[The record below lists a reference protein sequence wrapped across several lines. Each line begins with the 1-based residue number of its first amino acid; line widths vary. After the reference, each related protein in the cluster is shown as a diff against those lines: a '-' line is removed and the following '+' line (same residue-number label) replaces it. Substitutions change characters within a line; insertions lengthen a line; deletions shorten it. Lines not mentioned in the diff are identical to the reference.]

1 MLSPQLVI
9 KLVALRFSISFLIL
23 YQKWKILISA
33 LCSTYSL
40 NAWYARA
47 ASSIWNISSTIFM
60 ISSTPLPFI
69 SLVIDIPLTV
79 FLALPFSNK
88 YTAGLCHSGSSL
100 LNACHASTSF
110 FQAQQSSSSSRLKIR
125 GNLILLI
132 FMEINKLNNPS
143 QLIYIT
149 VNQFGGNTLENNKT
163 N

>member
-1 MLSPQLVI
+1 
-9 KLVALRFSISFLIL
+9 
-23 YQKWKILISA
+23 
-33 LCSTYSL
+33 
-40 NAWYARA
+40 
-47 ASSIWNISSTIFM
+47 M

-125 GNLILLI
+125 GNLTLLI

-163 N
+163 NSLNKRITKVTPFDVFMNCLLIPYCGHCCQLFATNC